1 MKSTLLVLS
10 LVGATVTAAGTWRV
24 GPGDV
29 RLPTISFF
37 RNDRTE
43 ARRLQRRLTMPE
55 ARHSPSNVPRF
66 RR

>member
-29 RLPTISFF
+29 RVICPMTIGGTST
-37 RNDRTE
+37 RGR
-43 ARRLQRRLTMPE
+43 
-55 ARHSPSNVPRF
+55 RHSVAR
-66 RR
+66 